1 MRDKLARE
9 LGADEAAIIDS
20 QLLMLE
26 DELVWDTTLS
36 RIRTQLVNAESAFA
50 RSIGDIALQFDG
62 MQEQALRERIA
73 DLRDLEDRVLRA
85 FLPAET
91 TPGEPWTEPAVV
103 VARDLSPSETAALDR
118 DLVLGFATDEGGS
131 TGHVAILARSLGI
144 PAVCG
149 LGGGARTCA

>member
-1 MRDKLARE
+1 MRELSGIPAAPGYAVGPVRRVRRVALKVERRSIGSGDVADERKRFEAAVGRARADLTALRDKLARE
-9 LGADEAAIIDS
+9 LGGDEAAIIDS

-50 RSIGDIALQFDG
+50 RSIGDIAVQFDG

-91 TPGEPWTEPAVV
+91 TPGEQWV
-103 VARDLSPSETAALDR
+103 
-118 DLVLGFATDEGGS
+118 
-131 TGHVAILARSLGI
+131 
-144 PAVCG
+144 
-149 LGGGARTCA
+149 